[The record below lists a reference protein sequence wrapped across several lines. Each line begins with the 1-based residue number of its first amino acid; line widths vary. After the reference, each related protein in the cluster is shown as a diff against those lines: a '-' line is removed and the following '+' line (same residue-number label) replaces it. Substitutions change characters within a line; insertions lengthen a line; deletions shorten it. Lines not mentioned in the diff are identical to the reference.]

1 MEDSLNRYTKGD
13 TIAAAELLEAIRYS
27 ALGGGKRIRGVLV
40 FAAAAAAGHSADPR
54 CTAAI
59 ASAVEFTH
67 AYSLIHDDLPAM
79 DNDDL
84 RRGKPSCHIAFG
96 EGIAI
101 LAGDALQVLAFE
113 VLAGCEG
120 LDARQ
125 RNHIVQLLAEA
136 TGVHGMA
143 GGQALD
149 LLGTGKKLSLQQ
161 LEQIHL
167 AKTGALIRASIL
179 MGAICARANPQTLT
193 TLDRFSR
200 PLGLA
205 FQIQDD
211 LLDQT
216 EATETLGKFSGADQA
231 MEKTTWPSVAG
242 IRQTRHKLRQL
253 HRQCLESID
262 ALALP
267 CSELRLT
274 AEYIVTRNC

>member
-1 MEDSLNRYTKGD
+1 MEDSLNRYTTGD
-13 TIAAAELLEAIRYS
+13 APELLEAIRYS

-40 FAAAAAAGHSADPR
+40 FAAAAAAGHNADPR

-120 LDARQ
+120 LDAGQ
-125 RNHIVQLLAEA
+125 RNRIVQLLAEA

-161 LEQIHL
+161 LEQIHR

-179 MGAICARANPQTLT
+179 MGAICARANPQTLA
-193 TLDRFSR
+193 TLDRFSH

-216 EATETLGKFSGADQA
+216 ETTETLGKSSGADQS

-242 IRQTRHKLRQL
+242 IQQTRHKLRQL
-253 HRQCLESID
+253 YRQCLESID
-262 ALALP
+262 TLALP